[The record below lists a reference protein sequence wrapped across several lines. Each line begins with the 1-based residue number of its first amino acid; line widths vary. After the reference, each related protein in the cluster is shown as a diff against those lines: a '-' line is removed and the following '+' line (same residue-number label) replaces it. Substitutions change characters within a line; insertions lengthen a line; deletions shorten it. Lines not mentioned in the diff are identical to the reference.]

1 MCAKRLRPSGME
13 FPACFLICI
22 RAFLTG
28 LDQHSFCLSVRY
40 RQMFPMAFQQAPAA
54 CGFRTGFPFFWNH
67 PRQRLPDRPVQLKPS
82 AVRSGCPSGP
92 VRLSGKRFQR
102 ISRRNQRKIRGIHP
116 LFRAA
121 SPECRRALRFQAC
134 QHASQFFPIRI
145 HGSCF
150 PFSPL
155 TQR

>member
-1 MCAKRLRPSGME
+1 MCPKCFRPSGMK
-13 FPACFLICI
+13 FPACFLICF
-22 RAFLTG
+22 RTFLAG
-28 LDQHSFCLSVRY
+28 FEQHPFRLSVR
-40 RQMFPMAFQQAPAA
+40 RNQIFPVAFQQAPAA
-54 CGFRTGFPFFWNH
+54 GSFRAVFPFRRNH
-67 PRQRLPDRPVQLKPS
+67 SRRQFSDRPVQLKPS